1 MNFEKTACFVNENKK
16 ESILFK
22 GFSIVH
28 FVENKKIRKILSSDH
43 GQVVS
48 WYLTQQQPYQG
59 VTTSYAVN

>member
-28 FVENKKIRKILSSDH
+28 FVENKKIRKIILSSDH
-43 GQVVS
+43 GQVV
-48 WYLTQQQPYQG
+48 
-59 VTTSYAVN
+59 